1 MQENQGQ
8 QVFEQLIE
16 ELRIQIIEPVAQ
28 RLDQS
33 AELTQR
39 TSEAV
44 ERLHEQ
50 LGGISQNLA
59 SSIQTI
65 KNFQQETLVELQNF
79 ANNLQQTLTQ
89 FQNDT
94 TGVLERTGEE
104 INRAVEQSIQ
114 GMTAQR
120 QAFEESANQTAD
132 TFRGIRGE
140 LEVAL
145 HTQTQ
150 QQQEMLEGVQNT
162 TQDIL
167 NTANTTFQQQTD
179 TLSAVGNQA
188 SELMRTSKQE
198 LEQGLVQMNGMLNS
212 TNQNIQQQLEQF
224 RQNYQARLEEFF
236 NQSSERITV
245 QREAFNE
252 SANQAAD
259 TFRDIRGELEAA
271 FQERAEV
278 ERQMLQGLRNG
289 IVQILNRTT
298 TVFEQQNSN
307 LERVRNQASGLM
319 NDARD
324 LFKH

>member
-1 MQENQGQ
+1 
-8 QVFEQLIE
+8 
-16 ELRIQIIEPVAQ
+16 
-28 RLDQS
+28 
-33 AELTQR
+33 
-39 TSEAV
+39 
-44 ERLHEQ
+44 
-50 LGGISQNLA
+50 
-59 SSIQTI
+59 
-65 KNFQQETLVELQNF
+65 
-79 ANNLQQTLTQ
+79 
-89 FQNDT
+89 
-94 TGVLERTGEE
+94 
-104 INRAVEQSIQ
+104 
-114 GMTAQR
+114 
-120 QAFEESANQTAD
+120 
-132 TFRGIRGE
+132 
-140 LEVAL
+140 
-145 HTQTQ
+145 
-150 QQQEMLEGVQNT
+150 
-162 TQDIL
+162 
-167 NTANTTFQQQTD
+167 
-179 TLSAVGNQA
+179 
-188 SELMRTSKQE
+188 MRTSKQE

>member
-1 MQENQGQ
+1 M
-8 QVFEQLIE
+8 
-16 ELRIQIIEPVAQ
+16 
-28 RLDQS
+28 
-33 AELTQR
+33 
-39 TSEAV
+39 
-44 ERLHEQ
+44 
-50 LGGISQNLA
+50 
-59 SSIQTI
+59 
-65 KNFQQETLVELQNF
+65 VELQNF